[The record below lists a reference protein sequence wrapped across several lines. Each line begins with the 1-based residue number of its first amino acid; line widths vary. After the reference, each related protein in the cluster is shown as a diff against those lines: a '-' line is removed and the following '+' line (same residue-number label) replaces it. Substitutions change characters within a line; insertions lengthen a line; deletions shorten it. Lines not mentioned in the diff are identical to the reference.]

1 MIYFIEYNGR
11 MIVEADDI
19 AKAKEKYLNEDFVI
33 DEKEITYIYDEDN
46 PEFTNEDLEEFIT
59 DIS

>member
-1 MIYFIEYNGR
+1 MIYFIEYAGR

-19 AKAKEKYLNEDFVI
+19 AEAKEKYSNEDFII

-46 PEFTNEDLEEFIT
+46 IEFTNEDVEEFIT

>member
-1 MIYFIEYNGR
+1 MIYFIEYTGR

-19 AKAKEKYLNEDFVI
+19 AEAKEKYSNEDFII

-46 PEFTNEDLEEFIT
+46 IEFTNEDLEEFIT

>member
-19 AKAKEKYLNEDFVI
+19 AEAKEKYLNEDFVI

-46 PEFTNEDLEEFIT
+46 PEFTNEYLEEFIT

>member
-1 MIYFIEYNGR
+1 MIYFIEYTGR

-19 AKAKEKYLNEDFVI
+19 AEAKEKYNNEDFII

-46 PEFTNEDLEEFIT
+46 IEFTNEDLEEFIT